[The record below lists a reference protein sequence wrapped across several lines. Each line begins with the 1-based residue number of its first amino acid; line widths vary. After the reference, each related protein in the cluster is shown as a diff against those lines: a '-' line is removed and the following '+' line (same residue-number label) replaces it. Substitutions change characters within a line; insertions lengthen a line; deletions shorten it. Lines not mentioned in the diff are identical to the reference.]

1 MESDSSVSALSGSSA
16 SRKSRRGRRRGHLA
30 SKSSAPTQAKLVA
43 LASNGVPEP
52 VGVLE
57 EAFSSLEDARAAT
70 SSAAIDAAPPLLTT
84 LLISL
89 LPLLFPLPLKSL
101 PPLPPLP
108 PVLGKQP

>member
-16 SRKSRRGRRRGHLA
+16 SKVSRRGRRRGHLA

-70 SSAAIDAAPPLLTT
+70 SSAAIDANCKRDARGRRPGDGET
-84 LLISL
+84 
-89 LPLLFPLPLKSL
+89 
-101 PPLPPLP
+101 
-108 PVLGKQP
+108 

>member
-70 SSAAIDAAPPLLTT
+70 SSAANDAAPPAAAPAVDPEAGVRQFLGL
-84 LLISL
+84 
-89 LPLLFPLPLKSL
+89 
-101 PPLPPLP
+101 
-108 PVLGKQP
+108 VLRR

>member
-70 SSAAIDAAPPLLTT
+70 SSAAIDA
-84 LLISL
+84 L